1 MAKDSFFMVYL
12 QGERTPA
19 FRHRE
24 LPSAENEAKRLA
36 KEHNK
41 KAYVLC
47 SIKSFEVSEF
57 QVENCIPEIDT
68 QDDLPF

>member
-19 FRHRE
+19 FQHTS

-36 KEHNK
+36 KEHKK

-57 QVENCIPEIDT
+57 QVENCIPET
-68 QDDLPF
+68 NTVDDLPF